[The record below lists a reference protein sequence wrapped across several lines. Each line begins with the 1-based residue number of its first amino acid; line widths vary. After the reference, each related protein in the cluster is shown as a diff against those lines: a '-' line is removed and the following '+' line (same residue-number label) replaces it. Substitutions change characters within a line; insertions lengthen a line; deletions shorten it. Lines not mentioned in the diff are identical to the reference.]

1 MNNSKRFLALLA
13 VATVATPAFTV
24 SAADFKDVSSTYQ
37 LAVDFL
43 IDAEIA
49 QGVSATEFGT
59 TQKITRGDAAVMI
72 ANALYIDTSK
82 APASPFTDTNSRI
95 KKSVDALYTA
105 GIINGKTKTTFDPSA
120 NITRAEMAKILTN
133 AFKLTPSTIP
143 TSFEDVN
150 STWEPFVAALLEAEV
165 TSGKTLT
172 SFAPYDAVT
181 RGEFALF
188 LYRGKEY
195 LPTKPVPG
203 VDVTAPVFDYD
214 GLKNFTIAY
223 GATYTPPVITAT
235 DNTDGKVEVQYQI
248 FFGNETTAIKEVDT
262 LKSGTY
268 TIRYSARDKAGNATI
283 LELKVV
289 VQPAITSPSIPIV
302 TPDQLSGGTVGSPV
316 VINQSIQVPVTT
328 STTTLQNVV
337 VNGNLTLSG
346 SAPVGGLT
354 FTNVEVTGNLDL
366 SQVSG
371 TVDLEGVTV
380 TGEIIF

>member
-13 VATVATPAFTV
+13 VATVATPAFSV

-43 IDAEIA
+43 IDAGIA
-49 QGVSATEFGT
+49 QGMSSTEFGT
-59 TQKITRGDAAVMI
+59 TQQITRGDAAVMI
-72 ANALYIDTSK
+72 ANALNLDTTN
-82 APASPFTDTNSRI
+82 APASPFTDTNARI
-95 KKSVDALYTA
+95 KKSVDALYAA
-105 GIINGKTKTTFDPSA
+105 GIINGKTKTSFEP
-120 NITRAEMAKILTN
+120 NVQITRAEMAKVLTN
-133 AFKLTPSTIP
+133 AFKLQPSNIP
-143 TSFEDVN
+143 TSFNDVN
-150 STWEPFVAALLEAEV
+150 SNWEPYVAALLEAEV

-203 VDVTAPVFDYD
+203 GDVTPPVFDYE
-214 GLKNFTIAY
+214 GVKNITVAY
-223 GATYTPPVITAT
+223 GATYTPPAIKAT
-235 DNTDGKVEVQYQI
+235 DNKDGNVEVQYQI
-248 FFGNETTAIKEVDT
+248 FFGNETTAIKEIDT

-268 TIRYSARDKAGNATI
+268 TVRYSARDKAGNAAI

-289 VQPAITSPSIPIV
+289 VQPAITSPSIPVV

-328 STTTLQNVV
+328 TTTTLENVV

-346 SAPVGGLT
+346 AAPVGGLT

-366 SQVSG
+366 SQISG
-371 TVDLEGVTV
+371 TVNLEGVTV

>member
-1 MNNSKRFLALLA
+1 MNNSKKYLALL
-13 VATVATPAFTV
+13 TVATIAVPTQTAF
-24 SAADFKDVSSTYQ
+24 AADFKDVSSTYQ
-37 LAVDFL
+37 FAVDFV
-43 IDAEIA
+43 INAKIA
-49 QGVSATEFGT
+49 QGKNSTEFGIT
-59 TQKITRGDAAVMI
+59 NSITRGDAAVMI
-72 ANALYIDTSK
+72 AAGLKLNTNA
-82 APASPFTDTNSRI
+82 APKSPFTDTNSRI
-95 KKSVDALYTA
+95 QKSVDALYA
-105 GIINGKTKTTFDPSA
+105 AKIISGKSA
-120 NITRAEMAKILTN
+120 TSYAPDDKITRAEMAKILTN
-133 AFKLTPSTIP
+133 AFKLTPSKTP
-143 TSFEDVN
+143 TSFTDVN
-150 STWEPFVAALLEAEV
+150 SVWEPYVAALLEANV

-172 SFAPYDAVT
+172 AFAPYNVVT

-203 VDVTAPVFDYD
+203 GDVTPPVFDYE
-214 GLKNFTIAY
+214 GLKNITVAY
-223 GATYTPPVITAT
+223 GASYTPPVIAAT
-235 DNTDGKVEVQYQI
+235 DDKDGKVEVQYQI
-248 FFGNETTAIKEVDT
+248 FFGNETTATKEIDT

-268 TIRYSARDKAGNATI
+268 TVRYSARDKAGNPAI

-289 VQPAITSPSIPIV
+289 VQPAITSPSIPVV

-328 STTTLQNVV
+328 TTTILENVV

-346 SAPVGGLT
+346 AAPVGGLT

-371 TVDLEGVTV
+371 TVNLDGVTV